1 MRHEE
6 ETMKSSSVSNM
17 KEDGGYNFKQLWEM
31 CDHNFEDKTSL
42 KKHVCNFEGEL
53 SCKTIDQKNN
63 FTSVLCAI
71 NTDLEEGVELR
82 DRDL

>member
-17 KEDGGYNFKQLWEM
+17 KEDGCHNLKYLWEM

-42 KKHVCNFEGEL
+42 EKHEYNFEGEL
-53 SCKTIDQKNN
+53 SC
-63 FTSVLCAI
+63 
-71 NTDLEEGVELR
+71 
-82 DRDL
+82 